1 MLTSTFK
8 SYVIALMVIAPLMI
22 ILIGDIRLGLLS
34 LIPNLA
40 PIVMGMALMSAL
52 GIHFDMMTMMV
63 GTIAIGVAVDDTIH
77 FMHGFRRSYDH
88 CGDARRSYDHCGDAT
103 AAVQETLLSTGRA
116 LVITSLVLSAG
127 FFVQM
132 SGGLVGVRNS
142 GLITGFMILA
152 ALAAD
157 LILSP
162 AIVTLAV
169 RYRERARDNVAAK
182 LGR

>member
-8 SYVIALMVIAPLMI
+8 SYAIALMVIAPLMI
-22 ILIGDIRLGLLS
+22 LLIGHVRLGLLS

-40 PIVMGMALMSAL
+40 PIVMGMALMSLL

-77 FMHGFRRSYDH
+77 FMHGFRRSYD
-88 CGDARRSYDHCGDAT
+88 RCGDAT
-103 AAVQETLLSTGRA
+103 AAVHETLLSTGRA

-132 SGGLVGVRNS
+132 TGGLIGVRNA

-152 ALAAD
+152 AWR
-157 LILSP
+157 P
-162 AIVTLAV
+162 T
-169 RYRERARDNVAAK
+169 
-182 LGR
+182 